1 MYDPPAPPVDV
12 AVNGV
17 GQAIMTIGVAI
28 GVAIVVVSAV
38 RLGRRWST
46 PAAVLIPVS
55 TLLAACMMPMP
66 DAIASAWYFL
76 PGQMTLWTTF
86 GVSLPVWTFFSYV
99 AFYGGF
105 GLLFWYRS
113 ERGDTRKQM
122 VRAMAGMWV
131 FALAT
136 EIAGIQLGTY
146 TYYTDQPFRV
156 AGFPVWVS
164 LCNVGICAGI
174 GIGSARLRRWLP
186 TRELV
191 GPALFLGPAV
201 VVVGLFFTTFPMLQV
216 SHTVEPSTWA
226 LYAAAVASLVL
237 AATMCY
243 FATRFIPVDG
253 LTPIDDRR
261 DAPESAASVP
271 RQTA

>member
-1 MYDPPAPPVDV
+1 MSNPPLPPVDV

-17 GQAIMTIGVAI
+17 GQVIMTVGVAI
-28 GVAIVVVSAV
+28 GIVLVVISAV
-38 RLGRRWST
+38 RLARRWST
-46 PAAVLIPVS
+46 PIPILIPAA
-55 TLLAACMMPMP
+55 TLIAACAMPMN
-66 DAIASAWYFL
+66 DAIASAWYFV

-105 GLLFWYRS
+105 GLLFWNLA
-113 ERGDTRKQM
+113 ERGTTRKQIA
-122 VRAMAGMWV
+122 RAMVGMWV
-131 FALAT
+131 FALVT

-146 TYYTDQPFRV
+146 TYYTEQPFRI
-156 AGFPVWVS
+156 AEFPAWVS

-191 GPALFLGPAV
+191 GPALFLGPAL
-201 VVVGLFFTTFPMLQV
+201 VVVGLFGTTFPMLQV
-216 SHTVEPSTWA
+216 SHTVDPSMWA
-226 LYAAAVASLVL
+226 LYAAAVASIIL

-243 FATRFIPVDG
+243 FATRFIPVPG
-253 LTPIDDRR
+253 LTPIKDLRNAAR
-261 DAPESAASVP
+261 DEAGVP
-271 RQTA
+271 QRTT